1 MRLPLGLG
9 GAGQT
14 PRFLN
19 KLSDR
24 LTARGETGES
34 LAATEQN
41 SDRSFRKGPVAALR
55 PTSAPHTE
63 HIAR

>member
-24 LTARGETGES
+24 LTAEGETGRVW
-34 LAATEQN
+34 LP
-41 SDRSFRKGPVAALR
+41 RSRTQTGVFRKGPAAALR